1 MYATHPLSRINM
13 HHLKPTRTTWFNAC
27 RPPKHAA
34 YVIKYNKIES
44 DGIYSYDSLS
54 VRQQVLLLCGNSNLD
69 TLSYP

>member
-1 MYATHPLSRINM
+1 MYATHPLSRINT

-44 DGIYSYDSLS
+44 DGIYSYDSL
-54 VRQQVLLLCGNSNLD
+54 
-69 TLSYP
+69 